1 MVEEVDSQ
9 GIHKVYENW
18 PEIAKKAFNDKIKPL
33 TLENIDHIV
42 LAGMGGSG
50 TICDILKSILS
61 QTPIHVDIVKGYHL
75 PRTVNSNSLVVLNS
89 VSGDTQETLS
99 VLEES
104 FKKGCKTISFSSGG
118 KIKEFC
124 EQNKLEYRYVE
135 KIHSPR
141 ASLPVFLYSLLNVL
155 SSIIPIDKKNI
166 IESIEKLEQI
176 KHIISSQNLSEN
188 NPALQMATWI
198 SGIPMIY
205 YPHGLESVA
214 IRFKNSLQEN
224 AKFHAAIENIIEACH
239 NNIVAWEKNSSMIPI
254 LIKGYDDHPKTKERW
269 SIIEEFFHKNEIDY
283 NQIESMQGNILTKLI
298 TLIYII
304 DYASIY
310 LAINN
315 GIDPTPIS
323 PIDFVKSKLG

>member
-1 MVEEVDSQ
+1 MYDLDYYLLMLYIKKSINDQKSVLIQMNYSMIKEIDSQ

-18 PEIAKKAFNDKIKPL
+18 PEIAKKAFNAKLKPL
-33 TLENIDHIV
+33 DLENIDHII

-61 QTPIHVDIVKGYHL
+61 KTPIHVDIVKGYHL
-75 PRTVNSNSLVVLNS
+75 PKTVNSHSLVVLNS
-89 VSGDTQETLS
+89 VSGDTQETIS

-166 IESIEKLEQI
+166 TESIESLEQI
-176 KHIISSQNLSEN
+176 KRIISSQNLSEN
-188 NPALQMATWI
+188 NPALQLATWI

-224 AKFHAAIENIIEACH
+224 AKLHAAIENVIEACH
-239 NNIVAWEKNSSMIPI
+239 NNIVAWEK
-254 LIKGYDDHPKTKERW
+254 
-269 SIIEEFFHKNEIDY
+269 
-283 NQIESMQGNILTKLI
+283 
-298 TLIYII
+298 
-304 DYASIY
+304 
-310 LAINN
+310 
-315 GIDPTPIS
+315 
-323 PIDFVKSKLG
+323 V

>member
-1 MVEEVDSQ
+1 MDYSLIEEVDSQ
-9 GIHKVYENW
+9 GIYKVYENW
-18 PEIAKKAFNDKIKPL
+18 PQIAKKAFNDKLKPL
-33 TLENIDHIV
+33 TLENIDHII

-61 QTPIHVDIVKGYHL
+61 KTPIHVDIVKGYHL
-75 PRTVNSNSLVVLNS
+75 PKTVNSHSLVVLTS
-89 VSGDTQETLS
+89 VSGNTQETIS

-166 IESIEKLEQI
+166 IESIESLEQI
-176 KHIISSQNLSEN
+176 KRIISSQNLSEN
-188 NPALQMATWI
+188 NPALQLATRI

-224 AKFHAAIENIIEACH
+224 GKLHAAVEDVIEACH
-239 NNIVAWEKNSSMIPI
+239 NNIVAWEKISSMTPI
-254 LIKGYDDHPKTKERW
+254 LIKGYDDHPKTKER
-269 SIIEEFFHKNEIDY
+269 
-283 NQIESMQGNILTKLI
+283 
-298 TLIYII
+298 
-304 DYASIY
+304 
-310 LAINN
+310 
-315 GIDPTPIS
+315 
-323 PIDFVKSKLG
+323 

>member
-1 MVEEVDSQ
+1 
-9 GIHKVYENW
+9 
-18 PEIAKKAFNDKIKPL
+18 
-33 TLENIDHIV
+33 
-42 LAGMGGSG
+42 MGGSG

-75 PRTVNSNSLVVLNS
+75 PKTVNSHSLVVIIS
-89 VSGDTQETLS
+89 VSGNTLEVLS

-104 FKKGCKTISFSSGG
+104 FKKGCKTLSFSSGG

-141 ASLPVFLYSLLNVL
+141 ASLPSFLYSLLNVL

-166 IESIEKLEQI
+166 IESIESLEQI

-188 NPALQMATWI
+188 NPALQLATWI

-205 YPHGLESVA
+205 FPYGLEPVA

-224 AKFHAAIENIIEACH
+224 AKLHAAVEDVIEACH
-239 NNIVAWEKNSSMIPI
+239 NNIVAWEKNSSMVPI
-254 LIKGYDDHPKTKERW
+254 LIKGYDDHTKTKERW
-269 SIIEEFFHKNEIDY
+269 SIIEKFFQKNKINY
-283 NQIESMQGNILTKLI
+283 NQIESIQGNILTKII
-298 TLIYII
+298 TLIYFL

-310 LAINN
+310 LAIKNRT
-315 GIDPTPIS
+315 GTS
-323 PIDFVKSKLG
+323 HSS